1 MTVGSGNCE
10 RPPNAS
16 FATRFLRV
24 PLHRVWQ
31 MPIARLSLPIWLGIR
46 SNYFLFAKKP
56 GLVNPCAFP
65 SADLTGGATSFLV
78 SRSLYCGGNDSHPPP
93 SALYKA
99 IRFVVTAVWLCAK
112 RSSFP

>member
-31 MPIARLSLPIWLGIR
+31 MPVARLSLPIWLGIR

-65 SADLTGGATSFLV
+65 SADRTGGRLASSCPEV
-78 SRSLYCGGNDSHPPP
+78 SIVGEMIPTLLCGGNDSHPPP
-93 SALYKA
+93 SALY
-99 IRFVVTAVWLCAK
+99 
-112 RSSFP
+112 

>member
-1 MTVGSGNCE
+1 MRVSPRGSFAFLCIVSGNANRTLIVTDLARHPIELLPVCKE
-10 RPPNAS
+10 TGISQP
-16 FATRFLRV
+16 LRV
-24 PLHRVWQ
+24 SQ
-31 MPIARLSLPIWLGIR
+31 CR
-46 SNYFLFAKKP
+46 S
-56 GLVNPCAFP
+56 
-65 SADLTGGATSFLV
+65 DRGATSFLV